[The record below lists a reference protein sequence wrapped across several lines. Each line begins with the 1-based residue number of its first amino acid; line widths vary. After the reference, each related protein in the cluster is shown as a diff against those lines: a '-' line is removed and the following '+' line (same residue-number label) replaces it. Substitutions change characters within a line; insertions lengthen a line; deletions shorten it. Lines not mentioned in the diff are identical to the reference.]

1 MKGAKRNNS
10 DSIRLPRTDL
20 KVLLEEKGNVVIM
33 TGIATEIPGRMLLV
47 ALKSA
52 SFHDNGVK
60 SVKTSNST
68 TNRLEDDIR
77 NGEGIANMQST
88 FFLSPSPHEIRLS
101 GGKEEKV
108 SSARESDYE
117 AR

>member
-1 MKGAKRNNS
+1 MKGAKRNS
-10 DSIRLPRTDL
+10 LGSIRLPRTDL
-20 KVLLEEKGNVVIM
+20 KILLEEKGNVVIM
-33 TGIATEIPGRMLLV
+33 TGIATEIPG
-47 ALKSA
+47 
-52 SFHDNGVK
+52 

-77 NGEGIANMQST
+77 KGEGIANMQST
-88 FFLSPSPHEIRLS
+88 FFLSPSPHERS
-101 GGKEEKV
+101 GSRVERRKV